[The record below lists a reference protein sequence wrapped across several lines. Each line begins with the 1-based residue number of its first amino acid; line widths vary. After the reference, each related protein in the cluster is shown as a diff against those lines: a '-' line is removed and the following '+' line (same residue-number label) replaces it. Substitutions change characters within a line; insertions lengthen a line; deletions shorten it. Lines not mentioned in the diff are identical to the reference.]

1 MLAGAKREAGMR
13 IGVLGCAGRM
23 GRAVIGEILATEGCT
38 LAGGVDQGGHPALGQ
53 DLGAL
58 AGADPAGLAASADA
72 EALIAA
78 AEVVI
83 EFSAPEA
90 TAAHA
95 AMAAARGAGHVIGTT
110 GLSDAHEQALRA
122 AAQRTAIM
130 RAANMSLGI
139 NLLLGLSERVAR
151 ALAPEAFDIE
161 VLEMHHKH
169 KVDAPSG
176 TALALGEAAARGRGV
191 RLADVAARGR
201 DGLTGARKSGAIGF
215 AALRGGDVVG
225 DHVVIFAGA
234 GERIELA
241 HRATDRRIYARGAVT
256 AARWLQGR
264 PPGLYDMADVLG
276 LTGARS

>member
-1 MLAGAKREAGMR
+1 MR

-23 GRAVIGEILATEGCT
+23 GRAVIGEILATEGCV
-38 LAGGVDQGGHPALGQ
+38 LAGGVESPGHPALGQ

-58 AGADPAGLAASADA
+58 AGADPVGLAASADA

-78 AEVVI
+78 ADVVI
-83 EFSAPEA
+83 EFSAPEP

-95 AMAAARGAGHVIGTT
+95 ALAAARGAGHVIGTT
-110 GLSDAHEQALRA
+110 GLGEEQEQALCA
-122 AAQRTAIM
+122 AARRTAIM

-151 ALAPEAFDIE
+151 ALAPDAFDIE

-176 TALALGEAAARGRGV
+176 TALALGQAAARGRGV
-191 RLADVAARGR
+191 SLADVAARGR
-201 DGLTGARKSGAIGF
+201 DGLTGARRTGAIGF

-276 LTGARS
+276 LAEARS